1 MSTIWEAYPW
11 RFGGGFCI
19 VKSFISEM
27 TAYASVL
34 TIMAFTIDR
43 YVAICHPLKA
53 QSISSLARAV
63 RIIVI
68 AWMLACGCALPY
80 PVHTR
85 LLYEVQDPCTKKVG
99 TAGSL
104 INSLIDLMNG
114 LAVRLRDWWNL
125 FAGCMHCGWP
135 SLSYCR
141 LIDSFSCVEDGI
153 QMIVWNDCLVVR
165 MSWIA
170 TVTVLLQY
178 PFCLFRSKCQLNVLI
193 NITINILHW

>member
-1 MSTIWEAYPW
+1 MSQAVVLFDSSVITHEMLLQYAHVLLLCPTALPPEMSTIWEAYPW

-114 LAVRLRDWWNL
+114 LVVRLRDWWNL
-125 FAGCMHCGWP
+125 FAGCMHC
-135 SLSYCR
+135 
-141 LIDSFSCVEDGI
+141 
-153 QMIVWNDCLVVR
+153 
-165 MSWIA
+165 
-170 TVTVLLQY
+170 
-178 PFCLFRSKCQLNVLI
+178 
-193 NITINILHW
+193 